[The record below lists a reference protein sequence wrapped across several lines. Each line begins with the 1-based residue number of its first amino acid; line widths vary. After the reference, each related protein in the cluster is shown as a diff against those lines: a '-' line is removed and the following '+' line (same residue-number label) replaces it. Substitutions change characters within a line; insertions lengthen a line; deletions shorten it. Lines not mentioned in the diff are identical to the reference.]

1 MKKLIDKCLSILDQA
16 FGESNEIGG
25 GVNYRYYHG
34 LRTMKACKKILNSQ
48 ELVNTKVNK
57 KALLIAALFHDI
69 GKVSYIEADGTL
81 QGDRSKDEISH
92 EELGARI
99 LPKYL
104 ENVISE
110 SDIKQIANIIR
121 NQHDLKSNFIET
133 RILHDADVLDSIGLI
148 NVWRMFTYSGKK
160 ARSLEETL
168 IYYKEIS
175 KDIKRNEHLYFS
187 VTKTIA
193 KRRRYRLKGFILDFE
208 KEYKYQDF

>member
-1 MKKLIDKCLSILDQA
+1 MDKCLSILYQA
-16 FGESNEIGG
+16 FRESNEIGG

-34 LRTMKACKKILNSQ
+34 FRTMKACKKILDSP
-48 ELVNTKVNK
+48 ELTNTKVNK

-69 GKVSYIEADGTL
+69 GKVAYIEADGTL

-104 ENVISE
+104 DGVISE
-110 SDIKQIANIIR
+110 SDIKQVATIIR
-121 NQHDLKSNFIET
+121 KQHDLKSNFIET
-133 RILHDADVLDSIGLI
+133 RVLHDADVLDSIGLI

-168 IYYKEIS
+168 VYYKETN
-175 KDIKRNEHLYFS
+175 KNTKRKEPLCFS
-187 VTKTIA
+187 ITKNIA
-193 KRRRYRLKGFILDFE
+193 KRRRDRLKEFILDFE